1 MNLLVLFGVQGSGK
15 GTQAKL
21 LAEKFNY
28 QIFETGAELRKIAK
42 ENSPLGIE
50 IKETINSGN
59 LVSSDHIKRLIESFI
74 EKNNEEKIIFDGFP
88 RNKEQLKAFQEI
100 IEKSQLDFKA
110 VIFELSKEKS
120 IQRLL
125 KRAEIENR
133 EDDTQEIIEKR
144 ISIFYNDT
152 LPVIREIKEN
162 QEVIEIDADQNID
175 TIHQELIKQL

>member
-28 QIFETGAELRKIAK
+28 KIFETGAELRKIAK
-42 ENSPLGIE
+42 ENSSLGIE

-59 LVSSDHIKRLIESFI
+59 LVSSDHIKRLIEDFL
-74 EKNNEEKIIFDGFP
+74 EKNKDQKIIFDGFP
-88 RNKEQLKAFQEI
+88 RNNEQLETFLEI
-100 IEKSQLDFKA
+100 VKVSNLDFKA

-120 IQRLL
+120 IERLL

-133 EDDTQEIIEKR
+133 EDDTQEVIEKR

-152 LPVIREIKEN
+152 LPVIEKIKEN
-162 QEVIEIDADQNID
+162 YEVIEIDADQSIENI
-175 TIHQELIKQL
+175 HEELIKQL

>member
-1 MNLLVLFGVQGSGK
+1 MDLLVLFGVQGSGK

-21 LAEKFNY
+21 IAEKFNY

-42 ENSPLGIE
+42 ENSSLGIE

-59 LVSSDHIKRLIESFI
+59 LVSSEHIKRLIQDFL
-74 EKNNEEKIIFDGFP
+74 EKNKGQKIIFDGFP
-88 RNKEQLKAFQEI
+88 RNAEQLKTFLEI
-100 IEKSQLDFKA
+100 VGLSGLNFKA

-133 EDDTQEIIEKR
+133 EDDTKEVIEKR
-144 ISIFYNDT
+144 ISIFYNET
-152 LPVIREIKEN
+152 LPVIEKIKEKN
-162 QEVIEIDADQNID
+162 EVIEIDADQSIES
-175 TIHQELIKQL
+175 IHKELIKQI